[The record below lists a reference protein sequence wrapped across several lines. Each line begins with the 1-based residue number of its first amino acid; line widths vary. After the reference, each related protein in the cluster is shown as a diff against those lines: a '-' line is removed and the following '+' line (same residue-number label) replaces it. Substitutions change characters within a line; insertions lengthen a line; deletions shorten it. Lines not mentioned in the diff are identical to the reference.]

1 MWLSHYESSFTMRLM
16 LHETVRH
23 GFVQANYI
31 VNRNSNQEFI
41 KRVFE
46 FCDIEQVIEKLFVKY
61 HVKYCKRGLHL
72 VSDIFN

>member
-1 MWLSHYESSFTMRLM
+1 MENRTHW
-16 LHETVRH
+16 
-23 GFVQANYI
+23 FVQANYI

-72 VSDIFN
+72 VSGIFN